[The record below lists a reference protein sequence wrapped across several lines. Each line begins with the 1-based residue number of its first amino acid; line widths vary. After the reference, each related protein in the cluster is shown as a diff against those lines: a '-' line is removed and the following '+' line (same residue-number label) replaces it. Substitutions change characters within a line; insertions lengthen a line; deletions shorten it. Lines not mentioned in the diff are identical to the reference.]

1 MTPNTPDPVPAA
13 DPADLAEQSVEIA
26 PEDEDTGLDTAE
38 LRTKDNWEA
47 NPADVVEQS
56 IPVPMDDEYEDE
68 ETEAPA

>member
-26 PEDEDTGLDTAE
+26 PEDEDTGLDTA
-38 LRTKDNWEA
+38 
-47 NPADVVEQS
+47 DVVEQS